1 MRGRRFLLQ
10 PTIAFVEERPL
21 RPVQYLGL
29 WLENTALSGDNP
41 TMTVTADD
49 KKRVVLPSAK
59 PGDRFEV
66 QTLATGFVLQRLE
79 PAVAKAAKVTIEK
92 RDGFSVG
99 VLDRPIDENALR
111 EALDEFP

>member
-1 MRGRRFLLQ
+1 MLSVDLRVENM
-10 PTIAFVEERPL
+10 AFP
-21 RPVQYLGL
+21 
-29 WLENTALSGDNP
+29 GDSP

-59 PGDRFEV
+59 PGDRFDV
-66 QTLATGFVLQRLE
+66 QTLASGFVLQRLE
-79 PAVAKAAKVTIEK
+79 PAVAKTAKVTIEK

-99 VLDRPIDENALR
+99 ILDRPIDEKALR